1 MNATSEVPIKIPY
14 EAYSAALSVDV
25 SVPICYSG
33 YYEKQKTALPT
44 VPLIRPSRVQR
55 VVAV

>member
-1 MNATSEVPIKIPY
+1 MNATSEVPIKILC
-14 EAYSAALSVDV
+14 EADNAALSVDV
-25 SVPICYSG
+25 SMPICYSG

-55 VVAV
+55 LVAI